1 MSRTSNLLIKG
12 GSNYSYNQIS
22 DELSKFVARQFRLAP
37 SSFALA
43 AVGRRFSSEHDDDCL
58 VMVRFQQS
66 GSDPSQMLESEA
78 SPFVAAGDSRCS
90 HSLRVCVGC
99 LCCSD

>member
-1 MSRTSNLLIKG
+1 VSRTSNLLIKG

-58 VMVRFQQS
+58 VMVRIQQS
-66 GSDPSQMLESEA
+66 RSDPN
-78 SPFVAAGDSRCS
+78 
-90 HSLRVCVGC
+90 
-99 LCCSD
+99 